1 MSSRGLRTR
10 VARAGAA
17 SALVTWLALNGA
29 TVLAADHAVQ
39 VVGFAFT
46 PGTVTVAVGDT
57 VTWTNG
63 DGVSHTATAD
73 DGSFDTG
80 TIASGT
86 KQSVTLSAVGTF
98 GYHCRIHSAMTAT
111 IVVQAAATPP
121 ATDTIEPPPHAG
133 DWTVGA
139 LFVLASLTGLYV
151 AIHRFGRRRP
161 S

>member
-1 MSSRGLRTR
+1 MARRGIRTR

-17 SALVTWLALNGA
+17 IALVTWLALNGA

-139 LFVLASLTGLYV
+139 LLVLASLTGLCV

>member
-1 MSSRGLRTR
+1 MARRGIRTR

-17 SALVTWLALNGA
+17 IALVTWLALNGA

-139 LFVLASLTGLYV
+139 LLVLASLTGLYV